1 MKKHLPVTSVVVGI
15 VSIWFLVFALNTVGF
30 SFLWSNRIA
39 YLLYGAY
46 GLLTMLML
54 LLGSGEAN
62 SPLA

>member
-1 MKKHLPVTSVVVGI
+1 MKKYLPVTSVVVVI

>member
-1 MKKHLPVTSVVVGI
+1 MKKHLPVTSVVVVI